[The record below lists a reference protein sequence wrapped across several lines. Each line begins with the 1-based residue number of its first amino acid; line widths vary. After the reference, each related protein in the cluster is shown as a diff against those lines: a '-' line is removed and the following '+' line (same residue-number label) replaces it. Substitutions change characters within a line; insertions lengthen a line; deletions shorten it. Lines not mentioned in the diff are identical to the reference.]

1 MAMSIGC
8 NPFGGIFSE
17 ADAKRGKIA
26 SPGARAS
33 TCVNGDTRE
42 YVAVKLAS
50 GTIVNGTL
58 LTLDSTTGA
67 PGVAVTASGN
77 PAPQYNARVGVLCF
91 ASATATQTIAATG
104 VAWAQVWGV
113 AKALVSA
120 TASAVGLALA
130 AKANGHLAQLSVGL
144 SASAMLEGIS
154 CLTTQSGTA
163 VTLIAVMLNYP
174 AFSGPPDTNLA

>member
-8 NPFGGIFSE
+8 NPFGGIYSE

-26 SPGARAS
+26 SAGTRAS
-33 TCVNGDTRE
+33 TNVNGDTRE

-58 LTLDSTTGA
+58 LTLDSTGA
-67 PGVAVTASGN
+67 AGIAVTASGN
-77 PAPQYNARVGVLCF
+77 PAPLYNSRVGVLCF